1 MRRAHPA
8 FPSGPIVLVL
18 SGLLVTSDADAQAR
32 WRSLDEFLIRGVGL
46 TPAESAG
53 LTRGETIAR
62 ILRTGDRRDVAVF
75 GAVQVNIPRSFFLD
89 RQRDL
94 PRALRT
100 ATRMQ
105 VRLFSQ
111 PAAVT
116 DVDAFAVS
124 DDDVKELRKCKP
136 NECNLKLPAMDMERL
151 HTTVDLNAPDAKAR
165 VATYARQRMVEYVND
180 YRARGNSAM
189 LVYDDRGSVHSS
201 EAFAA
206 MLQDS
211 SYVFAAVPSLGEHL
225 LKYPGHTLPEAIEVV
240 FWSRDE
246 IPNLRPVTRITH
258 HVIYSPEDLPDVT
271 VVASKQIYSNHYF
284 EAGLE
289 VLAAADRAAASRAP
303 GITVVAIRRYR
314 FDHLPSGGLVNI
326 RSRATN
332 GLRDN
337 VAADLKRLKQESEAA
352 WAGRSKD

>member
-1 MRRAHPA
+1 MRRHRV
-8 FPSGPIVLVL
+8 FPSGPIVLAL
-18 SGLLVTSDADAQAR
+18 SGLLVASAADGQAR
-32 WRSLDEFLIRGVGL
+32 WRTLDEFLASGIGL
-46 TPAESAG
+46 TPTESAG

-62 ILRTGDRRDVAVF
+62 ILRTGDKRDVALLGV
-75 GAVQVNIPRSFFLD
+75 VQVNVPRSFFLD

-100 ATRMQ
+100 PTRKEVQ
-105 VRLFSQ
+105 LFSQ

-124 DDDVKELRKCKP
+124 DDDVKELRNCKP
-136 NECNLKLPAMDMERL
+136 NECNFKLPAMDMERL
-151 HTTVDLNAPDAKAR
+151 HTTVDLNASDAKAR

-201 EAFAA
+201 DAFAA

-211 SYVFAAVPSLGEHL
+211 SYVFSAVPSLGDHL
-225 LKYPGHTLPEAIEVV
+225 LKYPGHALPEATEVV

-246 IPNLRPVTRITH
+246 MPNLRPVTRITH
-258 HVIYSPEDLPDVT
+258 HVIYSPEDMPDVT

-289 VLAAADRAAASRAP
+289 VLGAADRAAASSAP
-303 GITVVAIRRYR
+303 GITVVAVRRYR

-337 VAADLKRLKQESEAA
+337 VSADLKRLKHESEAA
-352 WAGRSKD
+352 WTARNKD